1 VAYSR
6 QEGEDVIIVILFLS
20 VITGLNWVLKYR
32 IYGRVLTEIFNLC
45 VSGALIGDAALTIV
59 TEQMYFLTPWR
70 QNPQVRH
77 CIHNSRPPVP
87 ILSQLNP
94 H

>member
-1 VAYSR
+1 MAV
-6 QEGEDVIIVILFLS
+6 FLQ
-20 VITGLNWVLKYR
+20 KYL
-32 IYGRVLTEIFNLC
+32 IY
-45 VSGALIGDAALTIV
+45 VSGALIGDAVLTIV
-59 TEQMYFLTPWR
+59 TEQMYLTPWR